1 MISQISKMK
10 SSFLGL
16 LKRKIRLDK
25 ILQIKKLIFALLSN
39 IREII
44 KITG

>member
-10 SSFLGL
+10 SSFLDL